1 MTLSTF
7 YSDELQGTMPGH
19 SINITCGMGEGDIMK
34 SVVAGKED
42 DGIEYGLHGL
52 EAGGLPGSGF
62 GSVKTTEEATEWLLR
77 RKYAPLEDEKAS
89 SEERLYLRFWPFD
102 IHEDDNWCEYTGG
115 GTEFNDLN
123 QVGILEGSWF
133 ADDKRGREEL
143 QKVVAELHQEY
154 GLLTNG

>member
-62 GSVKTTEEATEWLLR
+62 GSVKTTEEAEVC
-77 RKYAPLEDEKAS
+77 S
-89 SEERLYLRFWPFD
+89 
-102 IHEDDNWCEYTGG
+102 TGG
-115 GTEFNDLN
+115 
-123 QVGILEGSWF
+123 
-133 ADDKRGREEL
+133 
-143 QKVVAELHQEY
+143 
-154 GLLTNG
+154 